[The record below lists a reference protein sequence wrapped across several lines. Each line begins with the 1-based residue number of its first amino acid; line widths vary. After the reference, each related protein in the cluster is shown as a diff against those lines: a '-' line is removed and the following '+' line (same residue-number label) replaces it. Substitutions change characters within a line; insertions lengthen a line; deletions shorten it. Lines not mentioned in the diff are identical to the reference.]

1 MGGLRQRTSGISIF
15 AKPRIG
21 LLGGSFNPTH
31 EGHLHISLMA
41 MQRLSL
47 DGIWWLVS
55 PSNPLKRPRDLASY
69 DSRLAGARKMARHT
83 RITVSDFEARA
94 GTRYTIH
101 TLRALKRCFGG
112 VHFVWIGGAD
122 ILIEMPLW
130 RDWEA
135 IFRAVPIAIFDRP
148 TYSAKAL
155 SGLVARRFGRAR
167 LPARRAGKLAVSTPP
182 AWTFFHGRYNSASAT
197 KLRKGGGQRKERFA
211 TTKRAKP

>member
-1 MGGLRQRTSGISIF
+1 MGGLRQHVSGNSIF

-41 MQRLSL
+41 LQRLGL
-47 DGIWWLVS
+47 DELWWLVS
-55 PSNPLKRPRDLASY
+55 PSNPLKKSHDLAPY
-69 DSRLAGARKMARHT
+69 DSRLAGARKMARHP

-94 GTRYTIH
+94 GTSYTVH
-101 TLRALKRCFGG
+101 TLRALMRRFGG
-112 VHFVWIGGAD
+112 VRFVWIAGAD

-148 TYSAKAL
+148 TYSLKAL
-155 SGLVARRFGRAR
+155 SGLAAQRFGRAR
-167 LPARRAGKLAVSTPP
+167 LSERYIAKLAEQSPP
-182 AWTFFHGRYNSASAT
+182 AWTFIHGRRNPTSAT
-197 KLRKGGGQRKERFA
+197 KLRKGGA
-211 TTKRAKP
+211 

>member
-1 MGGLRQRTSGISIF
+1 MGGLRQHVSGNSIF

-41 MQRLSL
+41 LQRLGL
-47 DGIWWLVS
+47 DELWWLVS
-55 PSNPLKRPRDLASY
+55 PSNPLKKSHDLAPY
-69 DSRLAGARKMARHT
+69 DSRLAGARKMARHP

-94 GTRYTIH
+94 GTSYTVH
-101 TLRALKRCFGG
+101 TLRALMRRFGG
-112 VHFVWIGGAD
+112 VRFVWIAGAD

-148 TYSAKAL
+148 TYSLKAL
-155 SGLVARRFGRAR
+155 SGLAAQRFGRAH
-167 LPARRAGKLAVSTPP
+167 LPERHVAKLAKQSPP
-182 AWTFFHGRYNSASAT
+182 AWTFIPGRRNPASAT
-197 KLRKGGGQRKERFA
+197 KLRKGGA
-211 TTKRAKP
+211 

>member
-31 EGHLHISLMA
+31 EGHLHISLIA
-41 MQRLSL
+41 LQRLGL
-47 DGIWWLVS
+47 DEIWWLVS

-69 DSRLAGARKMARHT
+69 DLRLAGARAMVRHT

-94 GTRYTIH
+94 GTHHTIH

-112 VHFVWIGGAD
+112 VRFVWIGGAD

-135 IFRAVPIAIFDRP
+135 IFRTVPIAIFDRP
-148 TYSAKAL
+148 TYSLKAL
-155 SGLVARRFGRAR
+155 SGLAAQRFGRAR
-167 LPARRAGKLAVSTPP
+167 LPARHAGKLAVSTPP
-182 AWTFFHGRYNSASAT
+182 AWTFIRGHQNSTSAT
-197 KLRKGGGQRKERFA
+197 RLRKGGG
-211 TTKRAKP
+211 